1 MRTLTPV
8 FRRLPRAGV
17 PLLLIFFFFLQ
28 LPLAA
33 AQDPPAVPELPTLE
47 ELEESQ
53 LGVALSS
60 ENGYARVPYNGNAA
74 TRITVHDMSQDAGR
88 GGASGGAGFDAKPHY
103 IDLRVLNREEVDAA
117 GWQVQIGTTALQ
129 MFGGKSEDVDINF
142 VTTPQINQRV
152 ITAIV
157 IAEFLDGQT
166 GYRTNA
172 TINLTGEVMPYSLSN
187 VRMLSFPRTVGQFEV
202 HTFDV
207 LVTNDA
213 MYPDEFTV
221 DARMD
226 KEGFVVI
233 APESVYIP
241 AKESRTVTINVR
253 TPYGT
258 LYEWGNNANLK
269 VDVSS
274 TRGGTQSVVG
284 IIKVE
289 GFYISSYWTPLL
301 LVGAVSLGVVIRDRN
316 QRAELRKLEKGR
328 PRRVQPTPR
337 QTVLLAELK
346 RTDPETFKEKKARMD
361 TLYKARRETY
371 RDEHKRIVE
380 SDRAERK
387 QARIE
392 YAAAMARKK
401 AEKKEQRRLAAIER
415 KGAKARAKVEK
426 KEAKRQ
432 AKVDA
437 KERKRLQKVVGKKRK
452 KLEKVRQK
460 QAKLDAKQA
469 KLDAKAAA
477 KAERLAAKAAKAE
490 ARAAK
495 KAAKGR
501 NGKP

>member
-1 MRTLTPV
+1 MPNNTPV

-17 PLLLIFFFFLQ
+17 PLLLILFVLQ

-33 AQDPPAVPELPTLE
+33 AQDPPTLPEAPTLE
-47 ELEESQ
+47 ELEQSQ
-53 LGVALSS
+53 MGIALSTDS
-60 ENGYARVPYNGNAA
+60 GYARVPYNGNAA
-74 TRITVHDMSQDAGR
+74 TRITVHDMSQDTGR
-88 GGASGGAGFDAKPHY
+88 TAATGGVGFDAKPHY
-103 IDLRVLNREEVDAA
+103 VDLKVLNREEVDAA
-117 GWQVQIGTTALQ
+117 GWQVQIGSTSLQ
-129 MFGGKSEDVDINF
+129 MFGGQTQDVDVNF
-142 VTTPQINQRV
+142 VTTPQISQRV
-152 ITAIV
+152 ITATV
-157 IAEFLDGQT
+157 IAEFFDGQT
-166 GYRTNA
+166 GYRTNQ
-172 TINLTGEVMPYSLSN
+172 TINLTGEVMPYSLGN
-187 VRMLSFPRTVGQFEV
+187 VRMLTFPQTVGQFEV

-213 MYPDEFTV
+213 VYPDEFTI

-226 KEGFVVI
+226 KDGFVVI
-233 APESVYIP
+233 APASVYIP
-241 AKESRTVTINVR
+241 AKETRTVTINIR

-258 LYEWGNNANLK
+258 FYEWGNNANLK

-274 TRGGTQSVVG
+274 VRGGTFSVVG
-284 IIKVE
+284 IMKVE

-316 QRAELRKLEKGR
+316 ERAELRRLEKGR

-371 RDEHKRIVE
+371 RDEHKRVVE

-401 AEKKEQRRLAAIER
+401 MEKKEQRRLASIER
-415 KGAKARAKVEK
+415 KEARARAKVEN

-452 KLEKVRQK
+452 KLEKVRHK
-460 QAKLDAKQA
+460 QAKVDAKQT

-477 KAERLAAKAAKAE
+477 KAERVAAKAAKAE